1 MQHTRTETALKGI
14 ETTLKTIK
22 AEKDRTTEE
31 LKKVNSLDSDVYVEG
46 YKEKKRAE
54 INNNFEAFSLKHSGA
69 LEAFATTVIEAEQE
83 LQAAAIDVNDTTLS
97 NALALVNSMGDSLP
111 VDQQRDIAKQFSG
124 NYAAEKCLQAL
135 YSKLGLSYVI
145 QVTNGEALTRELYR
159 AVIAFNH
166 DKDKPASS
174 FNAIERAA
182 NKMLEAFNS
191 SYKIDI
197 GVSEAAMFER
207 VCAAAGLT
215 MTI

>member
-1 MQHTRTETALKGI
+1 MQHTRTEIALKGI
-14 ETTLKTIK
+14 EATLKTIK
-22 AEKDRTTEE
+22 AEKDRSTEE
-31 LKKVNSLDSDVYVEG
+31 LKKVNSVDSEMYVEA

-54 INNNFEAFSLKHSGA
+54 INNNFEAFSLKHATA
-69 LEAFATTVIEAEQE
+69 LETFANTVIESEKE
-83 LQAAAIDVNDTTLS
+83 LEAAAIDVNDTTLS
-97 NALALVNSMGDSLP
+97 NALAMVNSMGDSLP
-111 VDQQRDIAKQFSG
+111 VEQQRDIAKQFSG

-145 QVTNGEALTRELYR
+145 ELTNARALTTELYR

-174 FNAIERAA
+174 FRAIERAA

-191 SYKIDI
+191 TYKMDI
-197 GVSEAAMFER
+197 GVSEASFMEYLHAG
-207 VCAAAGLT
+207 AGLT